1 VLQRTAA
8 TVFVEIPSS
17 AITFKPV
24 SDREISGPPTTGAA
38 PAVGGIMAA
47 GGKSV
52 AGVCCANATEETSA
66 SHAATK
72 RGIIRIE
79 ASSTSLKQ

>member
-1 VLQRTAA
+1 MLQRTAA

-17 AITFKPV
+17 ATTFKPV

-38 PAVGGIMAA
+38 PAVGGIMTG
-47 GGKSV
+47 GGKS
-52 AGVCCANATEETSA
+52 GVCCANATEETRA
-66 SHAATK
+66 SHAATE
-72 RGIIRIE
+72 RGIIRME